1 MRQEG
6 GPEERGPRGHRR
18 KDYGAGV
25 LDRECCCG
33 QRLMGARDCG
43 PLGKLLAIKKAGE
56 KMHYSGCC
64 QNLGSLSTDAK

>member
-25 LDRECCCG
+25 LDHECCCG
-33 QRLMGARDCG
+33 RRLMGARDCG
-43 PLGKLLAIKKAGE
+43 PLGEATG
-56 KMHYSGCC
+56 H
-64 QNLGSLSTDAK
+64 

>member
-25 LDRECCCG
+25 LDHECCCG
-33 QRLMGARDCG
+33 RRLMGARDCG
-43 PLGKLLAIKKAGE
+43 PLGEATGHKESRRENALLGV
-56 KMHYSGCC
+56 
-64 QNLGSLSTDAK
+64 LSKSWFPVY